1 MDSNVKFTIDLE
13 VLGLKDTDRAPQSIK
28 AVANAV
34 ADLTDLINPLKGIQ
48 EQLSGISLKL
58 GDIGK
63 AGQKA
68 GADVKKSL
76 FDGLGESA
84 FSFNNILSSAQTVAG
99 AIAPIFEEGMAR
111 QNAEVQFSTLLGSK
125 EEGIAYAKELRDST
139 MATLYGNSTVNDAA
153 KNMLAFGLDTQ
164 TISPILESI
173 GDIAAGDAQKFGSLS
188 LAFAQI
194 SSAGKLGGQDL
205 MQLINAGFNPLQE
218 ISKKTG
224 KSIGELKDEMAK
236 GAISAKDVEE
246 AFRSATAE
254 GGQFYNM
261 SEDIK
266 NNTLGGK
273 LAVLSASFDDLK
285 AKIFEAVLPL
295 AEKLLP
301 VISDMLIPAIDS
313 VVSVVAPLFTFIAE
327 NIDTIGVFAGV
338 ILSVVGA
345 MKAWSVIQGIIN
357 ALMAANPVGLVVV
370 AIAALVAFVYK
381 LIKAW
386 DSWGAAITLI
396 LGPFGLVISAVK
408 TFWDYWDSIV
418 EAFKS
423 DGIIAGL
430 KRIGTAILD
439 IILYPVQQLLGWIA
453 ELTGWEWAQNA
464 TDTVEGYRKSL
475 DAIDHKKSEEETEEV
490 SGKSDIM
497 ASLSAAVNGDGS
509 GATLQEV
516 AQQGTNAVSTG
527 GQRNTTINITLD
539 SMVDTI
545 NFTGSID
552 ENSEDLTS
560 KVQNALLRVLYSA
573 QTAI

>member
-28 AVANAV
+28 AVATAV

-111 QNAEVQFSTLLGSK
+111 QNAETQFSTLLGSK

-218 ISKKTG
+218 MARKTG
-224 KSIGELKDEMAK
+224 KTIGELKEEMAK
-236 GAISAKDVEE
+236 GAISAQDVEE

-261 SEDIK
+261 AEDIK

-490 SGKSDIM
+490 PGKSDTM

-509 GATLQEV
+509 GANLQEV